1 MVLPHVLGMWT
12 IAIADDLRYM
22 HDVKVT
28 NDKCGMVDQVST
40 GYTKQICQAA
50 TFLKNFKICSGRL
63 FRRSGPSW
71 MIPGQCTQKLVG
83 HTGLSSRSSRVCAT
97 DCTILVQ

>member
-1 MVLPHVLGMWT
+1 MKDLEGGGCSFTLADALDPPLVLS
-12 IAIADDLRYM
+12 IADDLWYM
-22 HDVKVT
+22 HDVQVR

-83 HTGLSSRSSRVCAT
+83 HPV
-97 DCTILVQ
+97 